1 MMEPS
6 VHRHPPRPPG
16 SLTRFASRWTE
27 RVREAERVYDPI
39 TGHLVAERW
48 RERIARPLADIARLV
63 AATPMVV
70 AMGCV
75 GAIVIAVQ
83 LICGVALTIVG
94 LAVIVVWLLFCAGVV
109 GIAGKLAG
117 PWWATGLTVW
127 LTALTVMWWETAIR
141 DS

>member
-1 MMEPS
+1 MEPS
-6 VHRHPPRPPG
+6 VYQHPPRPPG
-16 SLTRFASRWTE
+16 SLTRFASRWVE
-27 RVREAERVYDPI
+27 HAWEAERVYDPV
-39 TGHLVAERW
+39 TGNLIAERM
-48 RERIARPLADIARLV
+48 RERIARPLIEVARIV

-83 LICGVALTIVG
+83 LICGVALAIVG
-94 LAVIVVWLLFCAGVV
+94 LSLIVVWLVFCAGVV

-117 PWWATGLTVW
+117 PWWATGLAVW
-127 LTALTVMWWETAIR
+127 LTTLTVMWWETAIR